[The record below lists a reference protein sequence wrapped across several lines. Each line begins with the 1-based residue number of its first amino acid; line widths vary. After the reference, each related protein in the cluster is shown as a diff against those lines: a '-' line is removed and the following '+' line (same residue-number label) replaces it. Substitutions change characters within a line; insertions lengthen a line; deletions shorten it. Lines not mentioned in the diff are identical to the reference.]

1 MKKTATSIIFFLCF
15 FNGFTQVDEQKQE
28 KSEYAN
34 EIEIVK
40 KSTNFLVLGDFGR
53 NGEFHQKEVAAQM
66 SKTASTIDA
75 NFIVTVGDNFYPN
88 GVRSIQD
95 PQWEKSFEDI
105 YHQHS
110 LHQDWHV
117 CLGNHDYNGNIQAQ
131 IDYSKISRRWKLPS
145 NYYKEIITLEDGSK
159 ALLLFVDTTPFIKSY
174 YSKGNEIEE
183 NVKRQDTVAQKIW
196 IINNLKNSDYDF
208 KWKIVVGHH
217 PMYSGGKRKNNKDT
231 KDIEK
236 LFAPIFEEYKV
247 DAYLCGHE
255 HDLQVIKPKKRHTT
269 QFLSGTGCEVRPTGI
284 TEGTLFSVSEPG
296 FMTFS
301 ITPEL
306 ILTQLVD
313 ANGKILFK
321 HEIKKIKK

>member
-255 HDLQVIKPKKRHTT
+255 HDL
-269 QFLSGTGCEVRPTGI
+269 
-284 TEGTLFSVSEPG
+284 EP
-296 FMTFS
+296 
-301 ITPEL
+301 
-306 ILTQLVD
+306 D
-313 ANGKILFK
+313 AKFVQQ
-321 HEIKKIKK
+321 E

>member
-236 LFAPIFEEYKV
+236 LFVPIFEEYKV

>member
-1 MKKTATSIIFFLCF
+1 MNKIALLLLFFLGLSA
-15 FNGFTQVDEQKQE
+15 GFSQE
-28 KSEYAN
+28 E
-34 EIEIVK
+34 VK
-40 KSTNFLVLGDFGR
+40 KEKNNTFTSELQIIKKSNNFLVLGDFGR
-53 NGEFHQKEVAAQM
+53 NGEFYQKEVATQM
-66 SKTASTIDA
+66 SKTASAIDA
-75 NFIVTVGDNFYPN
+75 DFVVTVGDNFYPN
-88 GVRSIQD
+88 GVASTQD

-110 LHQDWHV
+110 LHEDWHV

-159 ALLLFVDTTPFIKSY
+159 ALLLFVDTSPFIKNY

-183 NVKRQDTVAQKIW
+183 NVKKQDTVAQKNW
-196 IINNLKNSDYDF
+196 IIDILKNSGSDV

-217 PMYSGGKRKNNKDT
+217 PMYSGGKRKDNKDT

-255 HDLQVIKPKKRHTT
+255 HDLQVIKPKNRYTV
-269 QFLSGTGCEVRPTGI
+269 QFLSGTGCTIRPTGI
-284 TEGTLFSVSEPG
+284 TDGTLFAVSEPG

-301 ITPEL
+301 ITPKL
-306 ILTQLVD
+306 ILTQLVNAD
-313 ANGKILFK
+313 GKILFK
-321 HEIKKIKK
+321 HELKK

>member
-1 MKKTATSIIFFLCF
+1 MKKTALLILFFLWF
-15 FNGFTQVDEQKQE
+15 SNGFAQADIQKQE
-28 KSEYAN
+28 KSATSELQ
-34 EIEIVK
+34 IVK

-53 NGEFHQKEVAAQM
+53 NGEFHQKEVAVQM

-75 NFIVTVGDNFYPN
+75 EFVVTVGDNFYPN
-88 GVRSIQD
+88 GVGSTQD
-95 PQWEKSFEDI
+95 PQWEKSFEDV

-110 LHQDWHV
+110 LHEDWLI

-131 IDYSKISRRWKLPS
+131 IDYSKVSRRWKLPS

-174 YSKGNEIEE
+174 YTKGKEIEE
-183 NVKRQDTVAQKIW
+183 NVKKQDTIAQKKW
-196 IINNLKNSDYDF
+196 IINNLKDSDSDF

-217 PMYSGGKRKNNKDT
+217 PMYSGGKRKDNKDT

-255 HDLQVIKPKKRHTT
+255 HDLQVIKPKNRHTV
-269 QFLSGTGCEVRPTGI
+269 QFLSGTGCTVRPTGI
-284 TEGTLFSVSEPG
+284 TEGTLFAVSEPG

-301 ITPEL
+301 VTPEL
-306 ILTQLVD
+306 ILTQLID
-313 ANGKILFK
+313 TNGKILFK
-321 HEIKKIKK
+321 HELKK